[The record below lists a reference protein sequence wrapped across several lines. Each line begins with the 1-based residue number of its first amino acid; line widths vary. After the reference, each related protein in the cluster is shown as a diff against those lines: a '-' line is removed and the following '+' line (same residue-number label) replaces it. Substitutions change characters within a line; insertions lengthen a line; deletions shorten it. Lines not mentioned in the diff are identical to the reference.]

1 MIDFAYAALTRES
14 ESAYEVGPVSDRPDG
29 NYLWHYWIPWLA
41 LLDRHYLRLRKLDT
55 VLAEGSPFVFP
66 LEFRWEFI
74 RSMQGYAKRRGA
86 EFLAPHVPS
95 AVLEA
100 ARGGKAIVLLFFGHE
115 GRSLSIPVEKVGELS
130 AYDLILEFV
139 TSNGLPPEAVWF
151 VNGNL
156 AGQSEYRSWKRRR
169 LGGEDRPDVFEP
181 RFVEPFSHLAQAT
194 LREEE
199 RGFRASVNWEVE
211 KEADGTFTHRRTRL
225 SLHPTSQD
233 PADRPAECRP
243 GPTPPKL
250 FLCMN
255 RMPRKHRRII
265 VCHLLRRGYLERS
278 LISFRDDK
286 PKHIHF
292 GDLELEVASR
302 ELQIRQPLTI
312 DRDLPLDF
320 ESYYRDN
327 DAAVNPGEAWPYR
340 STCFSIITET
350 QFRNDVLFVSEKV
363 WKPIRNRHPFLV
375 VGTPGTLSYIRRL
388 GFRTF
393 TPLIDE
399 RYDSIIDDEQRM
411 QTLFRSIDTLG
422 ELDENQRRALLD
434 RAEPIL
440 VHNMLHLRQL
450 ISPMAKLL
458 SEIDGR
464 LHNSG

>member
-1 MIDFAYAALTRES
+1 MDFAYVSLTRER
-14 ESAYEVGPVSDRPDG
+14 ESAYEVGPISDRPDG
-29 NYLWHYWIPWLA
+29 SYLWHYWIPWLT
-41 LLDRHYLRLRKLDT
+41 LLDRHRLRLRKLDT
-55 VLAEGSPFVFP
+55 VLTEGSPFVFP

-74 RSMQGYAKRRGA
+74 RWMQGYAKSRSA
-86 EFLAPHVPS
+86 EFLVPHVPS
-95 AVLEA
+95 AVLKA
-100 ARGGKAIVLLFFGHE
+100 ARRGKAIVLLFFGHE
-115 GRSLSIPVEKVGELS
+115 GRSLSIPVEKDGVLS
-130 AYDLILEFV
+130 AYDLIFEFV
-139 TSNGLPPEAVWF
+139 SRNGLPPGAVWF

-156 AGQSEYRSWKRRR
+156 AGQSEYYSWKRRR
-169 LGGEDRPDVFEP
+169 LGGEDRPESFEA

-199 RGFRASVNWEVE
+199 RGFKVSVKWEAE
-211 KEADGTFTHRRTRL
+211 KGAAGAFTHRRTRL
-225 SLHPTSQD
+225 SLYATGQD
-233 PADRPAECRP
+233 PADRLADCRP
-243 GPTPPKL
+243 AQTPPKL

-302 ELQIRQPLTI
+302 ELQKRQPLTI

-320 ESYYRDN
+320 ENYYRDN
-327 DAAVNPGEAWPYR
+327 DAAVNPGEVWPYR
-340 STCFSIITET
+340 STCFSIVTET
-350 QFRNDVLFVSEKV
+350 QFGNNVLFVSEKV
-363 WKPIRNRHPFLV
+363 WKPICHRHPFLV

-399 RYDSIIDDEQRM
+399 RYDSIVNDEQRM

-440 VHNMLHLRQL
+440 MHNMLHLRRL

-458 SEIDGR
+458 SEIDAR